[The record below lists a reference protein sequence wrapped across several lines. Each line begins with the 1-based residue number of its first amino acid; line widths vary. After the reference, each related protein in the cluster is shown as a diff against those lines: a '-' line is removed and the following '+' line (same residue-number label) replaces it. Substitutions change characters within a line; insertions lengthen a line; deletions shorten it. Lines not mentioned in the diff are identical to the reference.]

1 MKKNVCLILAFC
13 LILLTFAS
21 CSFKKSAE
29 EQDTTAVESLTQTIN
44 EQDSSVVENSTTK
57 AETTV
62 PEKTQTTTTTTT
74 TTTQKAVTT
83 TSVVKTQVQTQAQTT
98 VVNKPGSFSSS
109 DAAVNIKGQKI
120 KVNTDYNKY
129 ASALGKANSV
139 QQAPSCHYSGMDN
152 IYYYSGFTIYTYLKD
167 SQEIIY
173 DIEVTSSSYK
183 TTKGVKVGDSADT
196 VKQTYG
202 SPAIDTADYI
212 EYQSG
217 STHLAF
223 YISGS
228 TVNTIE
234 ISSD

>member
-1 MKKNVCLILAFC
+1 MNKSVCLILAFC
-13 LILLTFAS
+13 LILFTFAS
-21 CSFKKSAE
+21 CSFNKNVE
-29 EQDTTAVESLTQTIN
+29 EQDTTAVESLTQTIT
-44 EQDSSVVENSTTK
+44 EQDSSVVENSTEK

-62 PEKTQTTTTTTT
+62 SETTQTTTTTTT
-74 TTTQKAVTT
+74 TTKKAVTT
-83 TSVVKTQVQTQAQTT
+83 TSVVTTQVHTQAQTT
-98 VVNKPGSFSSS
+98 AVNKPGSFSSS
-109 DAAVNIKGQKI
+109 DAAVNIKGQRI
-120 KVNTDYNKY
+120 KANTDYNKY
-129 ASALGKANSV
+129 ASALGNANSV

-183 TTKGVKVGDSADT
+183 TTKGVKVGDSVDT

-202 SPAIDTADYI
+202 APAIDTADYI

-217 STHLAF
+217 GTHLAF

-234 ISSD
+234 ISVD